1 MHIIF
6 LSSVLDMSKHI
17 MLYMSVMRL
26 LQGINSNVVLRPL
39 LLLNYSAAE
48 GSSSGQT
55 LAKLLAQLKE
65 TVTKYCKT
73 VKYVTGHLCQ

>member
-1 MHIIF
+1 
-6 LSSVLDMSKHI
+6 

-26 LQGINSNVVLRPL
+26 LQGINSNLVLRPL
-39 LLLNYSAAE
+39 LVINYTTPEATTT
-48 GSSSGQT
+48 SSQT

-73 VKYVTGHLCQ
+73 VRYVTDNVC